1 MRLVL
6 LGKGPL
12 GVPGNDMT
20 EFPWFLGAS
29 NSHGRP
35 ASRAGTD
42 SLLGEQM
49 DSSAEDGGGPP
60 TALARGSTSQDSAP
74 QDSAPQDSAP
84 QDSAPQIP
92 GSPSP
97 VVPEQ
102 RTAARRG
109 PVPAGPPAHPPATH
123 PPAAHPPATYPP
135 GTHRPT
141 DGVAVAAFVSGLVPA
156 IPVTLVLGPMA
167 LIRIGRSGA
176 RGRVLAIT
184 GLVLAGL
191 WTVAAALVAA
201 AIITRP
207 PPPKPV
213 TLPAVFSLR
222 AGECLNSGPNGIS
235 GLQVLSCTQAHDAE
249 VFATFRVAGSHY
261 PGPTALQQQAR
272 QGCAGRLAG
281 YLNPELSAA
290 SLAQSFVYPDAGAWS
305 AGERT
310 VVCTVHSTSGPLVG
324 SVRSA
329 PG

>member
-1 MRLVL
+1 
-6 LGKGPL
+6 
-12 GVPGNDMT
+12 
-20 EFPWFLGAS
+20 
-29 NSHGRP
+29 
-35 ASRAGTD
+35 
-42 SLLGEQM
+42 M

-60 TALARGSTSQDSAP
+60 TALARGPGSQDSASQGAVP
-74 QDSAPQDSAP
+74 QDSAAPGAAPRDSVSPGAAP
-84 QDSAPQIP
+84 RVP
-92 GSPSP
+92 GSQNP

-102 RTAARRG
+102 RTATRRG
-109 PVPAGPPAHPPATH
+109 PAPAGSPPRPPGTRPSGT
-123 PPAAHPPATYPP
+123 PPPGTPPP
-135 GTHRPT
+135 GTHPPGTHPPGTRRPT

-156 IPVTLVLGPMA
+156 IPVTLVLGPLA

-176 RGRVLAIT
+176 RGRALAVT

-191 WTVAAALVAA
+191 WTVAAAIVAA

-213 TLPAVFSLR
+213 TLPRVFSLR
-222 AGECLNSGPNGIS
+222 AGECLTSGRNPIS
-235 GLQVLSCTQAHDAE
+235 GLQVLSCSQAHDAE
-249 VFATFRVAGSHY
+249 VFATFRVTGSRY
-261 PGPTALQQQAR
+261 PGAAALQQQAR
-272 QGCAGRLAG
+272 QGCASRLGG

-310 VVCTVHSTSGPLVG
+310 VVCTVHSTSGPLIG

>member
-1 MRLVL
+1 
-6 LGKGPL
+6 
-12 GVPGNDMT
+12 
-20 EFPWFLGAS
+20 
-29 NSHGRP
+29 
-35 ASRAGTD
+35 
-42 SLLGEQM
+42 M

-60 TALARGSTSQDSAP
+60 TALVHGPASQEPAS
-74 QDSAPQDSAP
+74 
-84 QDSAPQIP
+84 P
-92 GSPSP
+92 GPRSPEPASQLPASQLPASPAAPSP
-97 VVPEQ
+97 VPGPPVPASLVQGPPIPAVPEQ

-109 PVPAGPPAHPPATH
+109 PAPAGPPAPP
-123 PPAAHPPATYPP
+123 P
-135 GTHRPT
+135 RPRRPV

-156 IPVTLVLGPMA
+156 IPVTLVLGPIA

-176 RGRVLAIT
+176 RGRALAIT

-191 WTVAAALVAA
+191 WTVAAAIVAA

-213 TLPAVFSLR
+213 TLPHVFSLR

-235 GLQVLSCTQAHDAE
+235 GLRVLSCSQAHGAE

-261 PGPTALQQQAR
+261 PGATAVQQQAR
-272 QGCAGRLAG
+272 QGCASRLSG
-281 YLNPELSAA
+281 YLNPQLSAA

-329 PG
+329 AG

>member
-20 EFPWFLGAS
+20 EFPSFLGAS

-60 TALARGSTSQDSAP
+60 TALAQGPASQDSA
-74 QDSAPQDSAP
+74 
-84 QDSAPQIP
+84 
-92 GSPSP
+92 SPSP
-97 VVPEQ
+97 GLQDSPPKVPGSQSPAVPEQ

-109 PVPAGPPAHPPATH
+109 PVPADPPAHPPGTHPPATH
-123 PPAAHPPATYPP
+123 PP
-135 GTHRPT
+135 GTRRPT
-141 DGVAVAAFVSGLVPA
+141 DGVAVAALVSGLVPA
-156 IPVTLVLGPMA
+156 IPVTLILGPTA
-167 LIRIGRSGA
+167 LIRISQSGA
-176 RGRVLAIT
+176 RGRALAIT

-191 WTVAAALVAA
+191 WTVAAAIVAA

-207 PPPKPV
+207 PPPKPA
-213 TLPAVFSLR
+213 TLPRVFSLQV
-222 AGECLNSGPNGIS
+222 GECLTSGPNGIS
-235 GLQVLSCTQAHDAE
+235 SPQVLSCSQAHDAE
-249 VFATFRVAGSHY
+249 VFAHFRVAGPHY
-261 PGPTALQQQAR
+261 PGTTALQQQAR
-272 QGCAGRLAG
+272 QGCAIRLSG